1 MSSEQKENLCRRFTK
16 TVFSTRESQVDHTFS
31 WLCLSEKVLTYVRA
45 MGRLRRQT
53 RNQLMSLKRK
63 MLLCLFTEVAVSSK
77 LLEKKAF
84 GLKRKN
90 MWIPSLLATLCNLC
104 NSTELNTDQL
114 NRVRAW
120 NYSIGTLSTWTR
132 VIWVVSS
139 EQSYKHKHVRQRVA
153 LFIFIARLKIQIDI
167 MESWG
172 CTVCKLFVV
181 FFIFVFVVVVFVVLV
196 FIVVVFVKLI

>member
-1 MSSEQKENLCRRFTK
+1 MNGSSEQKENLCRRFTK

-90 MWIPSLLATLCNLC
+90 MWTPSLLATLCNLC

-139 EQSYKHKHVRQRVA
+139 LSNRVTSTSTLNRVA
-153 LFIFIARLKIQIDI
+153 LFYIYCAFKN
-167 MESWG
+167 SNWYNG
-172 CTVCKLFVV
+172 VV
-181 FFIFVFVVVVFVVLV
+181 GVYSV
-196 FIVVVFVKLI
+196 

>member
-1 MSSEQKENLCRRFTK
+1 MSVSSEQKENLCRRFTK

-90 MWIPSLLATLCNLC
+90 MWTPSLLATLCNLC
-104 NSTELNTDQL
+104 NSTEL
-114 NRVRAW
+114 R
-120 NYSIGTLSTWTR
+120 STEQSARMELLYWYTFHLDKSHLGCQFI
-132 VIWVVSS
+132 VK
-139 EQSYKHKHVRQRVA
+139 QSYKHKHVRQRVA
-153 LFIFIARLKIQIDI
+153 LFYIYCAFKN
-167 MESWG
+167 SNWYNG
-172 CTVCKLFVV
+172 VV
-181 FFIFVFVVVVFVVLV
+181 GVYSV
-196 FIVVVFVKLI
+196 